1 MHHREIRLLAEDFG
15 EVGPQPAGGGAGV
28 ELGLHHDL
36 PADDVKGSPETQHC
50 RGFRLAAAG
59 LRHLEL
65 IEFILHRGGHC
76 HDPQSYTRTVRLNTE
91 PVERGHGG

>member
-36 PADDVKGSPETQHC
+36 PADDVKGSPKRSIAEVSALRQQ
-50 RGFRLAAAG
+50 GFVT
-59 LRHLEL
+59 
-65 IEFILHRGGHC
+65 
-76 HDPQSYTRTVRLNTE
+76 SS
-91 PVERGHGG
+91 